1 MSRDDKKYLLTRLS
15 ETHSAIKST
24 IEGLNLE
31 ERLYSDTDWRIIDI
45 LGHIATWDRE
55 VSKSLRAF
63 LEGNEYFIPDLGEDE
78 ADFNEEAV
86 IEQRKLTTAELLSE
100 WEQARTAFK
109 DAVSAIPEEKFPG
122 DLLFT
127 WGDERGTITQLVEY
141 MIEHDEEHL
150 EEIEKFL
157 QEAKNG

>member
-1 MSRDDKKYLLTRLS
+1 MSRDEKKHLSTRLS

-24 IEGLNLE
+24 IEGLDLE
-31 ERLYSDTDWRIIDI
+31 QRLYSDTDWRIIDI

-55 VSKSLRAF
+55 VSKTLRAF
-63 LEGNEYFIPDLGEDE
+63 LEGSEYFIPDLGEDE
-78 ADFNEEAV
+78 ANFNEEAV
-86 IEQRKLTTAELLSE
+86 NEQRKLSSAQLLSE
-100 WEQARTAFK
+100 WEQARIGFK
-109 DAVSAIPEEKFPG
+109 EAISAIPDEKFPG

-127 WGDERGTITQLVEY
+127 WGDERGTIAELVEY

-157 QEAKNG
+157 QEENND